1 MPASLDSPGVTGE
14 WRDASTDALPGERG
28 SGRLFVIST
37 GPAGPRTSTLQ
48 ALEALE
54 RVQVLAAPEQ
64 QVQLFGDYIA
74 GKPVL
79 FDPWKGLFDFKGKRV
94 WDLGEA
100 ERERFQEERFRLR
113 DERVGLIRE
122 VLAAGQDF
130 GLLETGNPCLFG
142 PGHWYKEPFDPDEV
156 VIIPGMGC
164 DAAAMA
170 ALGQSTIPA
179 HDVRYLVQTSPYSL
193 TVDGRLDR
201 AALEDIARHA
211 CTLVLYMALR
221 DTGHVFE
228 ALREVLPGDT
238 PCAVVYWAGYPG
250 RQRVLRGRLDCMSA
264 DLSEE
269 EEDFM
274 GLLFVGRFLE
284 GKPYEASLNRLG
296 RTRGKV
302 AGAGPADE

>member
-1 MPASLDSPGVTGE
+1 MT
-14 WRDASTDALPGERG
+14 DASPKERG
-28 SGRLFVIST
+28 RGRLYVIST

-54 RVQVLAAPEQ
+54 CVQVLAAPEQ
-64 QVQLFGDYIA
+64 QVGLFSDYIA

-79 FDPWKGLFDFKGKRV
+79 FDPWKGLFDFKGKRI
-94 WDLGEA
+94 WDLSEA
-100 ERERFQEERFRLR
+100 ERKCFQEERFRLR

-122 VLAAGQDF
+122 VLAAGKDF
-130 GLLETGNPCLFG
+130 GLLDTGNPCLFG

-179 HDVRYLVQTSPYSL
+179 HDARYLVQTSPYSL

-221 DTGHVFE
+221 DTERVFE
-228 ALREVLPGDT
+228 ALTQIMPGDM
-238 PCAVVYWAGYPG
+238 PCAVVYWAGYPE
-250 RQRVLRGRLDCMSA
+250 RQRVVRGRLDSMPA

-274 GLLFVGRFLE
+274 GLLFLGRFLE
-284 GKPYEASLNRLG
+284 GKPYEASLKRL
-296 RTRGKV
+296 RC
-302 AGAGPADE
+302 AGGAAAETGPADE